1 MRSMP
6 RSPRNNYRPGIQ
18 GRNRTPTGRML
29 DLQSLQKVG
38 TTVSIRKT
46 ATSGSIFANF
56 SALSCRIL
64 LIQGR
69 NNRKP
74 KLDLAADQCKRVGC
88 NATSFAR
95 FANPQFKTLTLAS
108 S

>member
-1 MRSMP
+1 M
-6 RSPRNNYRPGIQ
+6 N
-18 GRNRTPTGRML
+18 
-29 DLQSLQKVG
+29 
-38 TTVSIRKT
+38 IRKT
-46 ATSGSIFANF
+46 ATSGSIFANC

-64 LIQGR
+64 RLQGR

-95 FANPQFKTLTLAS
+95 SANPELKTLTLAS